1 MKKVKK
7 PYIYNTDCYSSK
19 VKNTFDNYSD
29 EGLIKLQYAINKQAI
44 NDLRKKYQNEAV
56 NSLCN
61 YLNKHIIEDETA
73 MKLIITKALEER
85 QMKNLKQLSN
95 IITNLERIITDMKY
109 SLDEMIKIMAEDEPT
124 TNTTTTATAEL
135 SKENKADAIE
145 REMKRKMEEATP
157 EDNEITEPETPDTN
171 ESEEK

>member
-7 PYIYNTDCYSSK
+7 PYIYNTDCYSQK
-19 VKNTFDNYSD
+19 VKNTFTDCSD
-29 EGLIKLQYAINKQAI
+29 EGLIKLQYAINKLAI
-44 NDLRKKYQNEAV
+44 NDLKNKYPNEAV

-61 YLNKHIIEDETA
+61 YLNEHIIEDEAT
-73 MKLIITKALEER
+73 MKLIISKALEER
-85 QMKNLKQLSN
+85 QMKNLKQLAS

-124 TNTTTTATAEL
+124 ITATAEP

-157 EDNEITEPETPDTN
+157 EDNETTEPETPDTN

>member
-7 PYIYNTDCYSSK
+7 PYTYNTDCYSQK
-19 VKNTFDNYSD
+19 VKNTFADCSD
-29 EGLIKLQYAINKQAI
+29 EGLIKLQYAINKLAI
-44 NDLRKKYQNEAV
+44 NDLKNKYPNEAV

-61 YLNKHIIEDETA
+61 YLNEHIIEDETA
-73 MKLIITKALEER
+73 MKLIISKALEER

-95 IITNLERIITDMKY
+95 IIINLERIITDMKY

-124 TNTTTTATAEL
+124 INTTATAEP

-157 EDNEITEPETPDTN
+157 EDNEKTEPETPDTN
-171 ESEEK
+171 ESEEN

>member
-7 PYIYNTDCYSSK
+7 PYIYNTDCYSQK
-19 VKNTFDNYSD
+19 VKNTFSNYSD
-29 EGLIKLQYAINKQAI
+29 EGLIKLQYAINKLAI
-44 NDLRKKYQNEAV
+44 DDLRKKYNYDSV

-61 YLNKHIIEDETA
+61 YLSEHIIEDETA
-73 MKLIITKALEER
+73 MKLIISKALEER
-85 QMKNLKQLSN
+85 QMKNLKQLAS

-124 TNTTTTATAEL
+124 TTATAEL

-145 REMKRKMEEATP
+145 REMKRKMEE
-157 EDNEITEPETPDTN
+157 DNEKTEPETPDTD
-171 ESEEK
+171 ESEEN

>member
-7 PYIYNTDCYSSK
+7 PYIYNTDCYSQK
-19 VKNTFDNYSD
+19 VKNTFADCSD
-29 EGLIKLQYAINKQAI
+29 EGLIKLQYAINKLAI
-44 NDLRKKYQNEAV
+44 NDLKNKYPNEAV

-61 YLNKHIIEDETA
+61 YLNEHIIEDETA

-95 IITNLERIITDMKY
+95 IIINLERIITDMKY

-124 TNTTTTATAEL
+124 TTTTATAEL
-135 SKENKADAIE
+135 PKENKADAIE
-145 REMKRKMEEATP
+145 REMKRKMEETP
-157 EDNEITEPETPDTN
+157 EDNETTEPETPDTN

>member
-7 PYIYNTDCYSSK
+7 PYQYNTDCYSSR
-19 VKNTFDNYSD
+19 VKSNFSNYSD

-44 NDLRKKYQNEAV
+44 NDLRKKYSYEDV

-61 YLNKHIIEDETA
+61 YLSTHIIEDEAA
-73 MKLIITKALEER
+73 MKLLISKALEER
-85 QMKNLKQLSN
+85 QMKNLKQFSN

-109 SLDEMIKIMAEDEPT
+109 SLDEMIKIMAEDEP
-124 TNTTTTATAEL
+124 NTTATAEL

-157 EDNEITEPETPDTN
+157 EDNETAEPETPDTD

>member
-7 PYIYNTDCYSSK
+7 PYIYTTDCYSQK
-19 VKNTFDNYSD
+19 VKNTFADCSD

-44 NDLRKKYQNEAV
+44 NDLKNKYPNEGV

-61 YLNKHIIEDETA
+61 YLNEHIIEDEAA
-73 MKLIITKALEER
+73 MKLIISKALEER
-85 QMKNLKQLSN
+85 QMKNLKQLAS

-124 TNTTTTATAEL
+124 TNTTATAEL

-145 REMKRKMEEATP
+145 REMKRKMEETT
-157 EDNEITEPETPDTN
+157 EDNETTEPETPDTN
-171 ESEEK
+171 ESEEN

>member
-1 MKKVKK
+1 MKKAKK
-7 PYIYNTDCYSSK
+7 PYIYNTDCYSQK
-19 VKNTFDNYSD
+19 VKNTFADYSD
-29 EGLIKLQYAINKQAI
+29 EGLIKLQYAVNKLAI
-44 NDLRKKYQNEAV
+44 NDLKNKYPNEAV

-61 YLNKHIIEDETA
+61 YLNEHIIEDETA
-73 MKLIITKALEER
+73 MKLIISKALEER

-124 TNTTTTATAEL
+124 TTTTATAEL
-135 SKENKADAIE
+135 PKENKADAIE

-157 EDNEITEPETPDTN
+157 EDNETTEPETPDTN
-171 ESEEK
+171 ESEEN

>member
-1 MKKVKK
+1 
-7 PYIYNTDCYSSK
+7 
-19 VKNTFDNYSD
+19 
-29 EGLIKLQYAINKQAI
+29 
-44 NDLRKKYQNEAV
+44 
-56 NSLCN
+56 
-61 YLNKHIIEDETA
+61 

-109 SLDEMIKIMAEDEPT
+109 SLDEMIKIMAEDEPSTT
-124 TNTTTTATAEL
+124 TNATAEH

-157 EDNEITEPETPDTN
+157 EDNETTEPETPDTN
-171 ESEEK
+171 ESEEN